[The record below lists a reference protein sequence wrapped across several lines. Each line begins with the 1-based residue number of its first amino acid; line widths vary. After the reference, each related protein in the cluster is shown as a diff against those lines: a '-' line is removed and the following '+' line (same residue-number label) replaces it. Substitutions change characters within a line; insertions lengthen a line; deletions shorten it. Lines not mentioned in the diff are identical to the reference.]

1 MEEQKLEWWGYMHE
15 SRNIIVKRYFNQQ
28 DIVEALDSPFV
39 KYISG
44 VVYAK
49 DRKEAVKLITEQL
62 NG

>member
-1 MEEQKLEWWGYMHE
+1 MEEEKLEWWGYMHE
-15 SRNIIVKRYFNQQ
+15 SGNIIVKRYFSQQ

-49 DRKEAVKLITEQL
+49 DRKEAVKLITEEL
-62 NG
+62 S